1 MFGDDMPMC
10 TRNGVRIVGGMQ
22 LHNTYDN
29 EPVTVTSGT
38 DCARHRSTPYRRPGA
53 DGITR
58 PTRSVHANGTDR
70 YVNEWEGYHH
80 VVVRTGPTGVCRY
93 VHASELT
100 TEEWSGQL
108 AVSKEGNS

>member
-1 MFGDDMPMC
+1 MFGDDMPMH
-10 TRNGVRIVGGMQ
+10 TRNGVRIVSGVQ

-29 EPVTVTSGT
+29 EPVTVAPGP
-38 DCARHRSTPYRRPGA
+38 CARHCTPYRRPDA

-58 PTRSVHANGTDR
+58 PTRSVHADGTDR
-70 YVNEWEGYHH
+70 YVNVWEGYHH